1 MCEPSDGGP
10 LTRRGFLVL
19 GGLGAAAGLLLP
31 TVSASR
37 AAAQANGV
45 SIGAGH
51 VIRPREVWGADL
63 PPTGPMMSEAPG
75 DVRFLLVHHSASPN
89 EYPAEQS
96 IRYLRSFYHYHTSA
110 AKGWPD
116 IAYNFLVDRHG
127 QIFEGR
133 QGSIESPIR
142 GDATGGSQGF
152 ALLACF
158 IGDHRDVEPTPAAQS
173 AMVALLAWLADGYGI
188 DPGPGATTE
197 FVSRGSNL
205 HPEGTVVLTPTITGH
220 RTMSR
225 TTCPGDQAFELVENS
240 FPAAVTAALPVTG
253 PASSSSP
260 TRSTTAAATTTSTTS
275 APAQPVEVP
284 EASIDIPP
292 DTTSVTL
299 VSPAPTAPSTIQP
312 NDQPHE
318 PSPPTSTLLSTH
330 AEAEE
335 IGVASPP
342 TDPSPGSTDSRS
354 RRILEKVWAGIATVV
369 LGSALWLRRQL
380 DPTINHTPE
389 Q

>member
-89 EYPAEQS
+89 DYSAEQS

-116 IAYNFLVDRHG
+116 IAYNFLVDKYG
-127 QIFEGR
+127 QIFEAR
-133 QGSIESPIR
+133 QGSVESPVR

-158 IGDHRDVEPTPAAQS
+158 IGDHRDVAPTPAAQS
-173 AMVALLAWLADGYGI
+173 AMVALLAWLADAYDI
-188 DPGPGATTE
+188 DSHPGATAE
-197 FVSRGSNL
+197 FISRGSNL
-205 HPEGTVVLTPTITGH
+205 HPEGTLVVTPTITGH

-225 TTCPGDQAFELVENS
+225 TTCPGDRAFDLVQNS
-240 FPAAVTAALPVTG
+240 FPHEVTAALSGAAPASAAAAVSSTVATTPTPSTSPEPVTSLRAQTSETTVEAPREAETIAVVAAPPPAPATTEPYG
-253 PASSSSP
+253 PPPSMSP
-260 TRSTTAAATTTSTTS
+260 TVPAYVGEEAAGA
-275 APAQPVEVP
+275 
-284 EASIDIPP
+284 
-292 DTTSVTL
+292 
-299 VSPAPTAPSTIQP
+299 
-312 NDQPHE
+312 
-318 PSPPTSTLLSTH
+318 PPTSTSQD
-330 AEAEE
+330 AESA
-335 IGVASPP
+335 G
-342 TDPSPGSTDSRS
+342 DRS
-354 RRILEKVWAGIATVV
+354 RRLLEMVWAGIGTAM
-369 LGSALWLRRQL
+369 LGALLWLRRRA
-380 DPTINHTPE
+380 DPSAGPDPE
-389 Q
+389 R